1 MKENNLIRLHEDKID
16 KLSNYFL
23 EIYNDVTYIDVE
35 ENNQLKNLVEKM
47 EGSFFGIGVECTEDF
62 HKYLLETVKSIQPTS
77 VTIKKRLIYSYFLVK
92 RQDLLVNDDLFHLL
106 QLLAEMNDFVF
117 LTVEP
122 CVNGIFYLPEE
133 RIFQVNTKF
142 AKAFITFDYDGDGL
156 IVIE

>member
-23 EIYNDVTYIDVE
+23 ENYNDVTYIDVE
-35 ENNQLKNLVEKM
+35 EDNQLKNLVEKM

-62 HKYLLETVKSIQPTS
+62 HKYLLEAMKSIQPTS
-77 VTIKKRLIYSYFLVK
+77 VIKRKRLIYSYFLVR
-92 RQDLLVNDDLFHLL
+92 RQDLLVEDDLFHLFR
-106 QLLAEMNDFVF
+106 LLAEMNDFVF

-122 CVNGIFYLPEE
+122 CLNGTFYHIDE
-133 RIFQVNTKF
+133 RILQVNTKF